1 MKLPFNFLSNKREH
15 KLDHSIEQIAEM
27 HFFGQK
33 GRIPKWHYFGPVSI
47 TEIRGNEVYKIK
59 HRNKQVDPKPKDP
72 IVNKEEEDEV
82 LRLYQAE
89 LPKGEIARQIGLT
102 VPEVRRIL
110 RKKLNKD
117 KPKEEKEEPN
127 KDPSYLGNFEV
138 KKEDENETIRV
149 YYLRKARGLVPK
161 TILTINQD
169 LLAECEQVPFRQTV
183 EGSRKS
189 HHFEIA
195 MLLLA
200 SLSLDVVSLFLSFS
214 GPSGVAAS
222 RAAISYVYEPVAFLV
237 GFSVVGY
244 IMHKFLLDK
253 TYPKYIVLRDLP
265 GQPTGKEIATPVMLL
280 NSQLEHPVVY
290 VQNISDN
297 YNADRIKEVS
307 QVLASYDETQQATLR
322 TQNQMLEFDYHALE
336 LKTEKMSLEK
346 QNLEL
351 TYPQTMQSRIWK
363 IMFFVL
369 ALALGISIFVNLG
382 A

>member
-1 MKLPFNFLSNKREH
+1 MKLPLNFLSNKREH
-15 KLDHSIEQIAEM
+15 KLDHSIEQIAEI

-47 TEIRGNEVYKIK
+47 TEIRGNKIYKIK
-59 HRNKQVDPKPKDP
+59 HHNKQVDPKPKDP
-72 IVNKEEEDEV
+72 QVNKEEEEEV
-82 LRLYQAE
+82 LKLYQAE
-89 LPKGEIARQIGLT
+89 LPKGEIARQLGIT
-102 VPEVRRIL
+102 TPEVRRIL
-110 RKKLNKD
+110 RRKLGRD
-117 KPKEEKEEPN
+117 KPKEEEQII
-127 KDPSYLGNFEV
+127 KDPNYLGNFEI

-161 TILTINQD
+161 TILTMNQD

-200 SLSLDVVSLFLSFS
+200 SLALDVVSLFLSFT
-214 GPSGVAAS
+214 GPTNIAAS
-222 RAAISYVYEPVAFLV
+222 RAAISYVYEPMAFTV
-237 GFSVVGY
+237 GFAIIAY
-244 IMHKFLLDK
+244 IMHKLLLDK

-297 YNADRIKEVS
+297 YNPDRIKDVS
-307 QVLASYDETQQATLR
+307 QVLSSYDETQQATLR

-351 TYPQTMQSRIWK
+351 TYPQTMQSKIWK
-363 IMFFVL
+363 VMFFVL
-369 ALALGISIFVNLG
+369 ALALGISIFINMG